1 MNKQLLKIYLL
12 AAIVAIAGCS
22 KEEKA
27 AQPESEP
34 MESAPAT
41 EQATPE
47 EKPSIQETS
56 LQSME
61 ATVTAVN
68 ADTREITLQNAEGES
83 ETIVAGDEV
92 RNFAQIA
99 VGDKLSVKYMES
111 VDIQV
116 VGSDEAEVGA
126 RTTTSTSRAEEG
138 AKPGGG
144 SVSETVIVAEI
155 VTIDKENETVT
166 IKGPAGNSKTVKVH
180 NPDNL
185 DKVAVGDKVK
195 VTFTEAFA
203 IEVTEN

>member
-1 MNKQLLKIYLL
+1 MNRQLLKICLL
-12 AAIVAIAGCS
+12 AAIVAIAGCN

-34 MESAPAT
+34 MESAPAS
-41 EQATPE
+41 EAATPD
-47 EKPSIQETS
+47 EKPSIQEGSFQT
-56 LQSME
+56 ME

-68 ADTREITLQNAEGES
+68 PDTREITLQNAEGES
-83 ETIVAGDEV
+83 ETIVAGDDV

-99 VGDKLSVKYMES
+99 VGDKLSIKYLEA

-116 VGSDEAEVGA
+116 VGSEEAEVGA
-126 RTTTSTSRAEEG
+126 KTTTTASRAEEG

-144 SVSETVIVAEI
+144 IVTETVLVAEI
-155 VTIDKENETVT
+155 VAIDKENETVT
-166 IKGPAGNSKTVKVH
+166 VKGPAGNSKTVKVN

-195 VTFTEAFA
+195 ITYTESLA
-203 IEVTEN
+203 ISVTEQ

>member
-1 MNKQLLKIYLL
+1 MNRQLLKIYLL
-12 AAIVAIAGCS
+12 AAVIAVAGCN

-41 EQATPE
+41 EQAAVQ
-47 EKPSIQETS
+47 EKPSIQEAAAH
-56 LQSME
+56 SME
-61 ATVTAVN
+61 ATVTAIN
-68 ADTREITLQNAEGES
+68 PDTREITLQNADGES

-99 VGDKLSVKYMES
+99 VGDKLSVKYMEA

-116 VGSDEAEVGA
+116 VGPEEAEVGA
-126 RTTTSTSRAEEG
+126 ESSTTAGRAEEG

-144 SVSETVIVAEI
+144 VVTETKLVAEI
-155 VTIDKENETVT
+155 VAIDKEKETVT
-166 IKGPAGNSKTVKVH
+166 VKGPAGNTKTVKVH

-185 DKVAVGDKVK
+185 DKVAVGDKVI
-195 VTFTEAFA
+195 VTYTEAFA